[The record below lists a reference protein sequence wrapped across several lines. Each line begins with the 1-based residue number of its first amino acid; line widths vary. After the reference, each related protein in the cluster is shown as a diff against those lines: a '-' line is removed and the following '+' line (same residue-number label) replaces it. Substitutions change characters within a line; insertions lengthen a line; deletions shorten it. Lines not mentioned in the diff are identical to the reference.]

1 MWPATGWN
9 LTLPYLTTDWMAT
22 IKVKTKCVPKEGKK
36 EENKNLKERCIIT
49 RYFRPIQCSE
59 IMRVCMCV
67 CGGGHQLTT
76 QRKQKQG
83 IGQESRQ
90 RNQSV

>member
-1 MWPATGWN
+1 
-9 LTLPYLTTDWMAT
+9 MAT
-22 IKVKTKCVPKEGKK
+22 IKVKTKCVPKEGKKEERKEGRK